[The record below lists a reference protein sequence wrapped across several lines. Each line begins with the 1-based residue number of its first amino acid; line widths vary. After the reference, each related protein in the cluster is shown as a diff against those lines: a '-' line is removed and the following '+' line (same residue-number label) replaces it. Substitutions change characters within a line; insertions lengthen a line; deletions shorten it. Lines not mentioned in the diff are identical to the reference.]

1 MNNIRVRMIL
11 VVATAAMA
19 GALYGYD
26 LGIINAAMLY
36 IGVDIPMTD
45 AQLSV
50 IASAVFGGGVI
61 AIFVSGPLADK
72 FGRKPMMFVGTV
84 IFLIGVAFLV
94 HAESYTSLLL
104 GRIGQGLGVGTM
116 TLVIP
121 LYLAEVT
128 PTAIRGRSTAT
139 FQLMLTAGILIS
151 ALVGYFYAQGDGDWR
166 SMFLS
171 CAYPAVVFGV
181 GCLFIPESPRWLAQK
196 GQLSKVKEAL
206 KSCRVRS
213 EVESEYEAIVTA
225 SNNTKEKTSF
235 KALLNPRYTFPLFIA
250 ISIAIL
256 NQLTG
261 IAPILQFSAVILKE
275 SGSSSNM
282 IAIIGSIWIT
292 VMNFGATIVGMVL
305 VDKLGRKPLLS
316 IGTLGAAL
324 SLLVAAA
331 AFFGMS
337 SGGSQSLV
345 VIGSIMM
352 FVVFFAIGPGVCV
365 WLALSELLPSAVRSN
380 GMALAL
386 ALNALAASTFSGLF
400 LYLGQT
406 ISFGFTFVLCAVFC
420 LVYFAIAKFIM
431 PETKGKTLEEIE
443 CYFNE
448 RYDAKN
454 RTESSVGGG
463 SND

>member
-1 MNNIRVRMIL
+1 MNNITLRMLL

-36 IGVDIPMTD
+36 IGEDIPMTD

-72 FGRKPMMFVGTV
+72 FGRKAMMFVGTI

-94 HAESYTSLLL
+94 SAESYTPLLL
-104 GRIGQGLGVGTM
+104 GRLGQGLGVGVM

-139 FQLMLTAGILIS
+139 FQLMLTAGILFS
-151 ALVGYFYAQGDGDWR
+151 ALVGYFYAQGEGDWR

-171 CAYPAVVFGV
+171 CAYPAIIFGV
-181 GCLFIPESPRWLAQK
+181 GCFFIPESPRWLAQK

-206 KSCRVRS
+206 KSCRVNS
-213 EVESEYEAIVTA
+213 EVESEYQAIVSA
-225 SNNTKEKTSF
+225 LNNAEEEKTSF
-235 KALLNPRYTFPLFIA
+235 KALLNPRYTFPLLIA
-250 ISIAIL
+250 ISIAVL

-275 SGSSSNM
+275 SGASSNM
-282 IAIIGSIWIT
+282 IAIIASIWIT

-316 IGTLGAAL
+316 VGTFGAAL

-331 AFFGMS
+331 TFFGMS

-345 VIGSIMM
+345 VTGSIMM

-406 ISFGFTFVLCAVFC
+406 ISFGFTFVLCAAFC

-431 PETKGKTLEEIE
+431 PETKGRTLEEIE
-443 CYFNE
+443 SYFNE

-454 RTESSVGGG
+454 RAKSLT
-463 SND
+463 N